1 MGKSDYIYIV
11 KDVSTSLDM
20 TGWKLD
26 MTGWKL
32 DMTKTIQLTIFM
44 KQIRISAIL
53 ACIAGMIAFAG
64 CKSMSPQDRL
74 TVNDRKINKII
85 AQMTLEEKVEM
96 LHSKTNMSSEG
107 VPRLG
112 IQDIKYTDGPFGIR
126 EENGDGFRSLGWTLD
141 SATYFP
147 TGSALAA
154 TWSKEMAYKNGWAMG
169 KEGRL
174 RGKDII
180 LGPAINIQRL
190 PVGGRTY
197 EYLSEDPVLAARL
210 SVEYTLG
217 SQDAG
222 TAVCLKHYALN
233 NQETNRGSVNV
244 IADERTMREIY
255 LKPFEA
261 AVKEGG
267 AMCIMPAYNKVNGY
281 YCSENAHLNNE
292 ILRDEWGFKGMT
304 VSDWGG
310 THSTMGAALGGLCVQ
325 MTGDNYF
332 GQALIDS
339 VRNGALDEAV
349 VDAKV
354 REILRLRFAIEPVP
368 EDVANTVMTSQ
379 PETQKIAYEI
389 AQKSIVL
396 LKNEAGN
403 LPVAKDVKKIAVI
416 GQNAVLTTAAGGIGA
431 GVKTLYEISPLEGI
445 SKRAAEAGIEVTYA
459 PGYKN
464 YQMRMA
470 WGRPGAGGPVDPLIA
485 NSPDEPADPALLAEA
500 VALAKDAD
508 MVIFFGGTNKS
519 IETEGSD
526 RKNID
531 LPCGQNDVIKALYEA
546 NPNVATVLISGG
558 PTDLRALEPY
568 SPAIVQGWWNG
579 LEGGTALAEVLFG
592 DIAPSGKLPFTFPL
606 KLEDSPAYAMGN
618 FPGNNT
624 GEDLFTL
631 MYRLDATGYTREQIM
646 EYIANLPEPVSEY
659 TEGIFVGYRWFET
672 KEVPVMYAFGHGL
685 SYVDFEY
692 GPLTCRQKK
701 DKFVVTFDV
710 KNLGTMEADE
720 VTQLYVKRLDSKV
733 ERPLKE
739 LEAFDRVTLK
749 GGETK
754 KVTLEFPI
762 SELAHWDNG
771 TNGWVLEPGKLEILV
786 GSASDDIRQSITTE
800 I

>member
-1 MGKSDYIYIV
+1 
-11 KDVSTSLDM
+11 
-20 TGWKLD
+20 
-26 MTGWKL
+26 
-32 DMTKTIQLTIFM
+32 M
-44 KQIRISAIL
+44 KKYLYSAALLIL
-53 ACIAGMIAFAG
+53 AAG
-64 CKSMSPQDRL
+64 CASLSPQDRL
-74 TVNDRKINKII
+74 TVNDKKINKII

-126 EENGDGFRSLGWTLD
+126 EENSDGFRSLGWTLD

-197 EYLSEDPVLAARL
+197 EYLSEDPVLSARL
-210 SVEYTLG
+210 SVEYTKG

-233 NQETNRGSVNV
+233 NQETDRGSVDV

-261 AVKEGG
+261 AIKEGG
-267 AMCIMPAYNKVNGY
+267 AMCVMPAYNKVNGF

-368 EDVANTVMTSQ
+368 EDVANTIMTSQ

-403 LPVAKDVKKIAVI
+403 LPIAKDVKKIAVI

-445 SKRAAEAGIEVTYA
+445 QARAEKAGVEVVYA

-464 YQMRMA
+464 YQMRMG
-470 WGRPGAGGPVDPLIA
+470 WGRPSAGPVNPLVA
-485 NSPDEPADPALLAEA
+485 NSIDEPADPALLAEA

-531 LPCGQNDVIKALYEA
+531 LPCGQNEVIKALYEA

-558 PTDLRALEPY
+558 PTDLRYLEPY

-606 KLEDSPAYAMGN
+606 KLEDSPAYATGS
-618 FPGNNT
+618 FPGEGS

-631 MYRLDATGYTREQIM
+631 MYRLDATGYTREQIR
-646 EYIANLPEPVSEY
+646 EYIASLPDPVSEY
-659 TEGIFVGYRWFET
+659 REGILVGYRWYDT
-672 KEVPVMYAFGHGL
+672 KDVPVMYAFGHGL
-685 SYVDFEY
+685 SYVEFEY
-692 GPLTCRQKK
+692 GALTCKQKK
-701 DKFVVTFDV
+701 DKIQVSFDL
-710 KNLGTMEADE
+710 KNLGDMEADE
-720 VTQLYVKRLDSKV
+720 VPQLYVKRLDSKV
-733 ERPLKE
+733 ERAEKE
-739 LEAFDRVTLK
+739 LEAFERVALK
-749 GGETK
+749 AGETK
-754 KVTLEFPI
+754 NVTLEFPV
-762 SELAHWDNG
+762 SELAHWDNE
-771 TNGWVLEPGKLEILV
+771 TNGWVLEPGKIEILV
-786 GSASDDIRQSITTE
+786 GSASNDIRQSIQTE

>member
-1 MGKSDYIYIV
+1 MKKYLY
-11 KDVSTSLDM
+11 STAL
-20 TGWKLD
+20 L
-26 MTGWKL
+26 
-32 DMTKTIQLTIFM
+32 
-44 KQIRISAIL
+44 IL
-53 ACIAGMIAFAG
+53 AAG
-64 CKSMSPQDRL
+64 CASLSPQDRL
-74 TVNDRKINKII
+74 TVNDKKINKII

-197 EYLSEDPVLAARL
+197 EYLSEDPVLSARL
-210 SVEYTLG
+210 SVEYTKG

-233 NQETNRGSVNV
+233 NQETDRGSVDV

-261 AVKEGG
+261 AIKEGG
-267 AMCIMPAYNKVNGY
+267 AMCVMPAYNKVNGF

-354 REILRLRFAIEPVP
+354 REILRLRFAIDPVP
-368 EDVANTVMTSQ
+368 EDVANTIMTSQ

-403 LPVAKDVKKIAVI
+403 LPIAKDVKKIAVI

-431 GVKTLYEISPLEGI
+431 GVKTLYEITPLEGI
-445 SKRAAEAGIEVTYA
+445 QARAEKAGVEVVYA

-464 YQMRMA
+464 YQMRMG
-470 WGRPGAGGPVDPLIA
+470 WGRPSAGPVNPLVA
-485 NSPDEPADPALLAEA
+485 NSIDEPADPALLAEA

-531 LPCGQNDVIKALYEA
+531 LPCGQNEVIKALYEA

-558 PTDLRALEPY
+558 PTDLRYLEPY

-606 KLEDSPAYAMGN
+606 KLEDSPAYATGS
-618 FPGNNT
+618 FPGEGS

-631 MYRLDATGYTREQIM
+631 MYRLDATGYTREQIQ
-646 EYIANLPEPVSEY
+646 EYIASLPDPVSEY
-659 TEGIFVGYRWFET
+659 REGILVGYRWYDT
-672 KEVPVMYAFGHGL
+672 KDVPVMYAFGHGL

-692 GPLTCRQKK
+692 GTLTCKQKK
-701 DKFVVTFDV
+701 DKIQVSFDL
-710 KNLGTMEADE
+710 KNLGDMEADE
-720 VTQLYVKRLDSKV
+720 VAQLYVKRLDSKV
-733 ERPLKE
+733 ERAEKE
-739 LEAFDRVTLK
+739 LEAFERVALK
-749 GGETK
+749 AGETK
-754 KVTLEFPI
+754 NVTLEFPV
-762 SELAHWDNG
+762 SELAHWDNE
-771 TNGWVLEPGKLEILV
+771 TNGWVLEPGKIEILV
-786 GSASDDIRQSITTE
+786 GSASNDIRQSIQTE

>member
-1 MGKSDYIYIV
+1 MKH
-11 KDVSTSLDM
+11 ST
-20 TGWKLD
+20 T
-26 MTGWKL
+26 
-32 DMTKTIQLTIFM
+32 LTIL
-44 KQIRISAIL
+44 SAIATL
-53 ACIAGMIAFAG
+53 LIAAG
-64 CKSMSPQDRL
+64 CNCGMTPQDKL
-74 TVNDRKINKII
+74 TVNDKKINKII

-126 EENGDGFRSLGWTLD
+126 EENGDGFRPLGWTLD

-154 TWSKEMAYKNGWAMG
+154 TWSREMAYKNGWAMG

-210 SVEYTLG
+210 SVEYTKG

-233 NQETNRGSVNV
+233 NQETNRGSVDV

-261 AVKEGG
+261 AVKEAG

-368 EDVANTVMTSQ
+368 EDVANTIMTSQ

-396 LKNEAGN
+396 LKNETGN
-403 LPVAKDVKKIAVI
+403 LPIAKDVKKIAVI

-445 SKRAAEAGIEVTYA
+445 QARAAEAGVEVVYA

-464 YQMRMA
+464 YQMRM
-470 WGRPGAGGPVDPLIA
+470 WGRGPAVANPLVA
-485 NSPDEPADPALLAEA
+485 NSTDEPADPALLAEA
-500 VALAKDAD
+500 VALAKEAD

-531 LPCGQNDVIKALYEA
+531 LPNGQNEVIKALYEA

-558 PTDLRALEPY
+558 PTDLRFLEPY

-592 DIAPSGKLPFTFPL
+592 DIAPSGKLPFTFPN
-606 KLEDSPAYAMGN
+606 KLEDSPAYALGV
-618 FPGNNT
+618 FPGKSV

-631 MYRLDATGYTREQIM
+631 RYRLDATGYTPEQIR
-646 EYIANLPEPVSEY
+646 EYIANLPKPVSEY
-659 TEGIFVGYRWFET
+659 KEGIFVGYRWFET

-692 GPLTCRQKK
+692 GALKCKK
-701 DKFVVTFDV
+701 SKKNIKVSFTV
-710 KNLGTMEADE
+710 KNLGDMEADE
-720 VTQLYVKRLDSKV
+720 VTQLYVKRIGSAV

-754 KVTLEFPI
+754 EVTLEFPI
-762 SELAHWDNG
+762 SELAHWDNE
-771 TNGWVLEPGKLEILV
+771 TNEWVLEHGKIEILV
-786 GSASDDIRQSITTE
+786 GSSSDDIRQSIATE

>member
-1 MGKSDYIYIV
+1 
-11 KDVSTSLDM
+11 
-20 TGWKLD
+20 
-26 MTGWKL
+26 
-32 DMTKTIQLTIFM
+32 M
-44 KQIRISAIL
+44 KKYLYSAALLIL
-53 ACIAGMIAFAG
+53 AAG
-64 CKSMSPQDRL
+64 CASLSPQDRL
-74 TVNDRKINKII
+74 TVNDKKINKII

-197 EYLSEDPVLAARL
+197 EYLSEDPVLSARL
-210 SVEYTLG
+210 SVEYTKG

-233 NQETNRGSVNV
+233 NQETDRGSVNV

-261 AVKEGG
+261 AIKEGG
-267 AMCIMPAYNKVNGY
+267 AMCVMPAYNKVNGF

-368 EDVANTVMTSQ
+368 EDVANTIMTSQ

-403 LPVAKDVKKIAVI
+403 LPIAKDVKKIAVI

-431 GVKTLYEISPLEGI
+431 GVKTLYEITPLEGI
-445 SKRAAEAGIEVTYA
+445 QARAEKAGVEVVYA

-464 YQMRMA
+464 YQMRMG
-470 WGRPGAGGPVDPLIA
+470 WGRPSAGPVNPLVA
-485 NSPDEPADPALLAEA
+485 NSIDEPADPALLAEA

-531 LPCGQNDVIKALYEA
+531 LPCGQNEVIKALYEA

-558 PTDLRALEPY
+558 PTDLRYLEPY

-606 KLEDSPAYAMGN
+606 KLEDSPAYATGS
-618 FPGNNT
+618 FPGEGS

-631 MYRLDATGYTREQIM
+631 MYRLDATGYTREQIQ
-646 EYIANLPEPVSEY
+646 EYIASLPDPVSEY
-659 TEGIFVGYRWFET
+659 REGILVGYRWYDT
-672 KEVPVMYAFGHGL
+672 KDVPVMYAFGHGL

-692 GPLTCRQKK
+692 GPLTCKQKK
-701 DKFVVTFDV
+701 DKIQVSFDL
-710 KNLGTMEADE
+710 KNLGDMEADE
-720 VTQLYVKRLDSKV
+720 VAQLYVKRLDSKV
-733 ERPLKE
+733 ERAEKE
-739 LEAFDRVTLK
+739 LEAFERVALK
-749 GGETK
+749 AGETK
-754 KVTLEFPI
+754 NVTLEFPL
-762 SELAHWDNG
+762 SELAHWDNE
-771 TNGWVLEPGKLEILV
+771 TNGWVLEPGKIEILV
-786 GSASDDIRQSITTE
+786 GSASNDIRQSIQTE

>member
-1 MGKSDYIYIV
+1 MKHSA
-11 KDVSTSLDM
+11 TS
-20 TGWKLD
+20 
-26 MTGWKL
+26 
-32 DMTKTIQLTIFM
+32 I
-44 KQIRISAIL
+44 IL
-53 ACIAGMIAFAG
+53 AAIMAAAIAAG
-64 CKSMSPQDRL
+64 CSSGMSLQDRL

-126 EENGDGFRSLGWTLD
+126 EENGDGFRPLGWKLD

-197 EYLSEDPVLAARL
+197 EYLSEDPVLSARL
-210 SVEYTLG
+210 SVEYTKG

-233 NQETNRGSVNV
+233 NQETDRGSVDV

-261 AVKEGG
+261 AIKEGG
-267 AMCIMPAYNKVNGY
+267 AMCVMPAYNKVNGY
-281 YCSENAHLNNE
+281 YCSENAHLNND
-292 ILRDEWGFKGMT
+292 ILRGEWGFKGMT

-368 EDVANTVMTSQ
+368 EDVANTIMTSQ

-403 LPVAKDVKKIAVI
+403 LPIAKDVKKIAVI

-445 SKRAAEAGIEVTYA
+445 QARAEKAGVEVVYA

-464 YQMRMA
+464 YQMRMG
-470 WGRPGAGGPVDPLIA
+470 WGRPAAGPVNPLVA
-485 NSPDEPADPALLAEA
+485 NSIDEPADPALLAEA

-531 LPCGQNDVIKALYEA
+531 LPCGQNEVIKALYEA

-558 PTDLRALEPY
+558 PTDIRYLAPY

-606 KLEDSPAYAMGN
+606 KLEDSPAYATGS
-618 FPGNNT
+618 FPGEGS

-631 MYRLDATGYTREQIM
+631 MYRLDATGYTREQIQ
-646 EYIANLPEPVSEY
+646 EYIASLPDPVSEY
-659 TEGIFVGYRWFET
+659 REGILVGYRWFDT

-692 GPLTCRQKK
+692 GPLSCRQKK
-701 DKFVVTFDV
+701 DRIQVSFDL
-710 KNLGTMEADE
+710 KNLGAMEADE
-720 VTQLYVKRLDSKV
+720 VAQLYVRRIGSKV
-733 ERPLKE
+733 ERPFKE
-739 LEAFDRVTLK
+739 LEAFDRITLK
-749 GGETK
+749 AGETK
-754 KVTLEFPI
+754 KVTLEFPV
-762 SELAHWDNG
+762 SELAHWDME
-771 TNGWVLEPGKLEILV
+771 TNGWVLEPGKIEILV
-786 GSASDDIRQSITTE
+786 GSASDDIRQKLETE

>member
-1 MGKSDYIYIV
+1 
-11 KDVSTSLDM
+11 
-20 TGWKLD
+20 
-26 MTGWKL
+26 
-32 DMTKTIQLTIFM
+32 M
-44 KQIRISAIL
+44 KKVLQFAAVAFI
-53 ACIAGMIAFAG
+53 IAGCG
-64 CKSMSPQDRL
+64 CGMSPQDRL
-74 TVNDRKINKII
+74 TVNDKKINEII

-154 TWSKEMAYKNGWAMG
+154 TWSKEMARKNGWAMG

-197 EYLSEDPVLAARL
+197 EYLSEDPILAARL
-210 SVEYTLG
+210 SVEYTIG
-217 SQDAG
+217 SQEAG

-233 NQETNRGSVNV
+233 NQETDRGSVNV

-261 AVKEGG
+261 AIKEGG
-267 AMCIMPAYNKVNGY
+267 AMCVMPAYNKVNGY

-292 ILRDEWGFKGMT
+292 ILRGEWGFKGMT

-339 VRNGALDEAV
+339 VRNGALPESV
-349 VDAKV
+349 VDDKV

-368 EDVANTVMTSQ
+368 EDVANTIMTSQ
-379 PETQKIAYEI
+379 PETQQVAYEI

-396 LKNEAGN
+396 LKNEGN
-403 LPVAKDVKKIAVI
+403 LPISKEVKKIAVI

-445 SKRAAEAGIEVTYA
+445 QKRAAEAGVEVVYA

-464 YQMRMA
+464 YKMRMG
-470 WGRPGAGGPVDPLIA
+470 WGRAPQGPADPLTA
-485 NSPDEPADPALLAEA
+485 NSPAEPADPALLADA

-531 LPCGQNDVIKALYEA
+531 LPCGQNEVIKALYEA

-558 PTDLRALEPY
+558 PTDLRFLEPY

-592 DIAPSGKLPFTFPL
+592 DIAPSGKLPFTFPK
-606 KLEDSPAYAMGN
+606 KLEDSPAFALGN
-618 FPGNNT
+618 FGKNAS
-624 GEDLFTL
+624 EDLFTL
-631 MYRLDATGYTREQIM
+631 MYRLDATGYTREQIQ
-646 EYIANLPEPVSEY
+646 EYIANLPAPESHY

-672 KEVPVMYAFGHGL
+672 KNVPVMYAFGHGL

-692 GPLTCRQKK
+692 GPLACRQKK
-701 DKFVVTFDV
+701 DKFMVTFNL
-710 KNLGTMEADE
+710 KNAGDMEADE
-720 VTQLYVKRLDSKV
+720 VVQLYVKRKDSKV

-739 LEAFDRVTLK
+739 LEAFDRIALK
-749 GGETK
+749 AGETK
-754 KVTLEFPI
+754 KVTLEFPA
-762 SELAHWDNG
+762 SELAHWDTD
-771 TNGWVLEPGKLEILV
+771 TNDWVLEPGKIEILV
-786 GSASDDIRQSITTE
+786 GSASDDIRQTIETE
-800 I
+800 IRL

>member
-1 MGKSDYIYIV
+1 MKKV
-11 KDVSTSLDM
+11 F
-20 TGWKLD
+20 
-26 MTGWKL
+26 
-32 DMTKTIQLTIFM
+32 QL
-44 KQIRISAIL
+44 AAL
-53 ACIAGMIAFAG
+53 ALVVAG
-64 CKSMSPQDRL
+64 CGCGMSPQDRL
-74 TVNDRKINKII
+74 TVNDKKINEII

-126 EENGDGFRSLGWTLD
+126 EENGDGFRPLGWTLD

-154 TWSKEMAYKNGWAMG
+154 TWSKEMARKNGWAMG

-210 SVEYTLG
+210 SVEYTIG
-217 SQDAG
+217 SQEAG

-233 NQETNRGSVNV
+233 NQETDRGSVNV

-261 AVKEGG
+261 AIKEGG
-267 AMCIMPAYNKVNGY
+267 AMCVMPAYNKVNGY

-292 ILRDEWGFKGMT
+292 ILRGEWGFKGMT

-339 VRNGALDEAV
+339 VRNGALPESV
-349 VDAKV
+349 VDDKV

-368 EDVANTVMTSQ
+368 EDVANTIMTSQ
-379 PETQKIAYEI
+379 PETQQVAYEI

-396 LKNEAGN
+396 LKNEGN
-403 LPVAKDVKKIAVI
+403 LPISKEVKKIAVI
-416 GQNAVLTTAAGGIGA
+416 GQNAVLTTAAGGRGA

-445 SKRAAEAGIEVTYA
+445 QKRAAEAGVEVAYA

-464 YQMRMA
+464 YKMRMG
-470 WGRPGAGGPVDPLIA
+470 WGRPVAGPVDPLTA
-485 NSPDEPADPALLAEA
+485 NSTDEPADPTLLAEA

-531 LPCGQNDVIKALYEA
+531 LPCGQNEVIKALYEA

-558 PTDLRALEPY
+558 PTDLRFLEPY

-606 KLEDSPAYAMGN
+606 KLEDSPAYATGS
-618 FPGNNT
+618 FPGNRS

-631 MYRLDATGYTREQIM
+631 MYRLDATGYTREQIQ
-646 EYIANLPEPVSEY
+646 EYIANLPDPVSEY
-659 TEGIFVGYRWFET
+659 KEGILVGYRWFET

-692 GPLTCRQKK
+692 GALSCRQKK
-701 DKFVVTFDV
+701 DKISVSFDL
-710 KNLGTMEADE
+710 KNLGEMEADE
-720 VTQLYVKRLDSKV
+720 VAQLYVRRIDSKV

-739 LEAFDRVTLK
+739 LEAFDRITLK
-749 GGETK
+749 AGETK
-754 KVTLEFPI
+754 TVTLEFPV
-762 SELAHWDNG
+762 SELAHWDTE
-771 TNGWVLEPGKLEILV
+771 TNGWVLEPGRIEILV
-786 GSASDDIRQSITTE
+786 GSASDDIRQTIQTE

>member
-1 MGKSDYIYIV
+1 
-11 KDVSTSLDM
+11 
-20 TGWKLD
+20 
-26 MTGWKL
+26 
-32 DMTKTIQLTIFM
+32 M
-44 KQIRISAIL
+44 KQYLYSAALLFL
-53 ACIAGMIAFAG
+53 AAG
-64 CKSMSPQDRL
+64 CASLSPQDRL
-74 TVNDRKINKII
+74 TVNDKKINKII

-197 EYLSEDPVLAARL
+197 EYLSEDPVLSARL
-210 SVEYTLG
+210 SVEYTKG

-233 NQETNRGSVNV
+233 NQETDRGSVDV

-267 AMCIMPAYNKVNGY
+267 AMCVMPAYNKVNGV

-354 REILRLRFAIEPVP
+354 REILRLRFAIDPVP
-368 EDVANTVMTSQ
+368 EDVANTIMTSQ

-403 LPVAKDVKKIAVI
+403 LPIAKDVKKIAVI

-431 GVKTLYEISPLEGI
+431 GVKTLYEISPLKGI
-445 SKRAAEAGIEVTYA
+445 QARAEKAGVEVVYA

-464 YQMRMA
+464 YQMRMG
-470 WGRPGAGGPVDPLIA
+470 WGRPSAGPVNPLVA
-485 NSPDEPADPALLAEA
+485 NSIDEPADPALLAEA

-531 LPCGQNDVIKALYEA
+531 LPCGQNEVIKALYEA

-558 PTDLRALEPY
+558 PTDLRYLEPY

-606 KLEDSPAYAMGN
+606 KLEDSPAYATGS
-618 FPGNNT
+618 FPGEGS

-631 MYRLDATGYTREQIM
+631 MYRLDATGYTREQIR
-646 EYIANLPEPVSEY
+646 EYIASLPDPVSEY
-659 TEGIFVGYRWFET
+659 REGILVGYRWYDT
-672 KEVPVMYAFGHGL
+672 KNVPVMYAFGHGL
-685 SYVDFEY
+685 SYVEFEY
-692 GPLTCRQKK
+692 GALTCKQKK
-701 DKFVVTFDV
+701 DKIQVSFDL
-710 KNLGTMEADE
+710 KNLGDMEADE
-720 VTQLYVKRLDSKV
+720 VAQLYVKRLDSKV
-733 ERPLKE
+733 ERAEKE
-739 LEAFDRVTLK
+739 LEAFERVALK
-749 GGETK
+749 AGETK
-754 KVTLEFPI
+754 NVTLEFPL
-762 SELAHWDNG
+762 SELAHWDNE
-771 TNGWVLEPGKLEILV
+771 TNGWVLEPGKIEILV
-786 GSASDDIRQSITTE
+786 GSASNDIRQSIQTE

>member
-1 MGKSDYIYIV
+1 
-11 KDVSTSLDM
+11 
-20 TGWKLD
+20 
-26 MTGWKL
+26 
-32 DMTKTIQLTIFM
+32 M
-44 KQIRISAIL
+44 KKYLYSAALLIL
-53 ACIAGMIAFAG
+53 AAG
-64 CKSMSPQDRL
+64 CASLSPQDRL
-74 TVNDRKINKII
+74 TVNDKKINKII

-197 EYLSEDPVLAARL
+197 EYLSEDPVLSARL
-210 SVEYTLG
+210 SVEYTKG

-233 NQETNRGSVNV
+233 NQETDRGSVDV

-261 AVKEGG
+261 AIKEGG
-267 AMCIMPAYNKVNGY
+267 AMCVMPAYNKVNGF

-349 VDAKV
+349 VDEKV
-354 REILRLRFAIEPVP
+354 REILRLRFAIDPVP
-368 EDVANTVMTSQ
+368 EDVANTIMTSQ

-403 LPVAKDVKKIAVI
+403 LPIAKDVKKIAVI

-445 SKRAAEAGIEVTYA
+445 QARAEKAGVEVVYA

-464 YQMRMA
+464 YQMRMG
-470 WGRPGAGGPVDPLIA
+470 WGRPSAGPVNPLVA
-485 NSPDEPADPALLAEA
+485 NSIDEPADPALLADA

-531 LPCGQNDVIKALYEA
+531 LPCGQNEVIKALYEA

-558 PTDLRALEPY
+558 PTDLRYLEPY

-606 KLEDSPAYAMGN
+606 KLEDSPAYATGS
-618 FPGNNT
+618 FPGEGS

-631 MYRLDATGYTREQIM
+631 MYRLDATGYTREQIQ
-646 EYIANLPEPVSEY
+646 EYIASLPDPVSEY
-659 TEGIFVGYRWFET
+659 REGILVGYRWYDT
-672 KEVPVMYAFGHGL
+672 KDVPVMYAFGHGL
-685 SYVDFEY
+685 SYVEFEY
-692 GPLTCRQKK
+692 GTLTCKQKK
-701 DKFVVTFDV
+701 GKIQVSFDL
-710 KNLGTMEADE
+710 KNLGDMEADE
-720 VTQLYVKRLDSKV
+720 VAQLYVKRLDSKV
-733 ERPLKE
+733 ERAEKE
-739 LEAFDRVTLK
+739 LEAFERVALK
-749 GGETK
+749 AGETK
-754 KVTLEFPI
+754 NVTLEFPL
-762 SELAHWDNG
+762 SELAHWDNE
-771 TNGWVLEPGKLEILV
+771 TNGWVLEPGKIEILV
-786 GSASDDIRQSITTE
+786 GSASNDIRQSIHTE

>member
-1 MGKSDYIYIV
+1 MKH
-11 KDVSTSLDM
+11 SL
-20 TGWKLD
+20 
-26 MTGWKL
+26 
-32 DMTKTIQLTIFM
+32 
-44 KQIRISAIL
+44 IRITLSAIIM
-53 ACIAGMIAFAG
+53 AIIAVG
-64 CKSMSPQDRL
+64 CNNAMSLQDRL
-74 TVNDRKINKII
+74 TVNDDKINEII
-85 AQMTLEEKVEM
+85 SQMTLEEKVEM

-126 EENGDGFRSLGWTLD
+126 EENGDGFRPLGWKLD

-154 TWSKEMAYKNGWAMG
+154 TWSTELARKNGWAMG

-217 SQDAG
+217 SQEAG

-267 AMCIMPAYNKVNGY
+267 AMCVMPAYNKVNGY
-281 YCSENAHLNNE
+281 YCSENAHLNND
-292 ILRDEWGFKGMT
+292 ILRGEWGFKGMT

-339 VRNGALDEAV
+339 VRNGALPESI
-349 VDAKV
+349 VDDKV

-379 PETQKIAYEI
+379 PETQRIAYEI

-396 LKNEAGN
+396 LKNETGI
-403 LPVAKDVKKIAVI
+403 LPIAKDVRKIAVI
-416 GQNAVLTTAAGGIGA
+416 GQNAVLSTAAGGIGA

-445 SKRAAEAGIEVTYA
+445 SKRAAEAGMEVTYA
-459 PGYKN
+459 PGYRSYK
-464 YQMRMA
+464 MR
-470 WGRPGAGGPVDPLIA
+470 WGAQGPLGPLEA
-485 NSPDEPADPALLAEA
+485 ASPADPADPQLLAEA

-531 LPCGQNDVIKALYEA
+531 LPHGQNEIVKALHEV
-546 NPNVATVLISGG
+546 NPNIVTVIISGG
-558 PTDLRALEPY
+558 PTDLRAFDPY

-579 LEGGTALAEVLFG
+579 MEGGTALAEVLFG

-606 KLEDSPAYAMGN
+606 KLEDSPAYATGS
-618 FPGNNT
+618 FPGNRA

-631 MYRLDATGYTREQIM
+631 RYRLDATGYTREQIE
-646 EYIANLPEPVSEY
+646 EYIANLPDPVSEY
-659 TEGIFVGYRWFET
+659 KEGILVGYRWYDT
-672 KEVPVMYAFGHGL
+672 KDVPVMYAFGHGL

-692 GPLTCRQKK
+692 GPLACRQKK
-701 DKFVVTFDV
+701 GKFHVSFEL
-710 KNLGTMEADE
+710 KNTGDMEADE
-720 VTQLYVKRLDSKV
+720 VVQLYVRRIDSKV
-733 ERPLKE
+733 ERPFKE
-739 LEAFDRVTLK
+739 LEAFDRITLK
-749 GGETK
+749 AGETK
-754 KVTLEFPI
+754 KVTLEFTA
-762 SELAHWDNG
+762 SELAHWDTDTDN
-771 TNGWVLEPGKLEILV
+771 WVLEPGKIEIMV
-786 GSASDDIRQSITTE
+786 GSASDDIRQTIETE
-800 I
+800 IRL

>member
-1 MGKSDYIYIV
+1 MKKLLFSVLVVI
-11 KDVSTSLDM
+11 M
-20 TGWKLD
+20 T
-26 MTGWKL
+26 
-32 DMTKTIQLTIFM
+32 
-44 KQIRISAIL
+44 IS
-53 ACIAGMIAFAG
+53 CI
-64 CKSMSPQDRL
+64 KSPQDRL

-126 EENGDGFRSLGWTLD
+126 EENGDGFRPLGWTLD

-154 TWSKEMAYKNGWAMG
+154 TWSKELARKNGWAMG

-197 EYLSEDPVLAARL
+197 EYLSEDPVLSARL

-217 SQDAG
+217 SQEAG
-222 TAVCLKHYALN
+222 TAVCLKHFALN
-233 NQETNRGSVNV
+233 NQETERGSVNV

-281 YCSENAHLNNE
+281 YCSENAHLLNE
-292 ILRDEWGFKGMT
+292 ILREEWGFKGMT

-339 VRNGALDEAV
+339 VRNGALDESV
-349 VDAKV
+349 VDSKV
-354 REILRLRFAIEPVP
+354 REILRLRHAIEPVP
-368 EDVANTVMTSQ
+368 EDVANTIMTSQ
-379 PETQKIAYEI
+379 PETQRIAYEI

-396 LKNEAGN
+396 LKNEGG
-403 LPVAKDVKKIAVI
+403 LPISNDVRKIAVI
-416 GQNAVLTTAAGGIGA
+416 GQNAVLSTAAGGIGA

-445 SKRAAEAGIEVTYA
+445 QKRAGDDIEVVYA

-464 YQMRMA
+464 YIM
-470 WGRPGAGGPVDPLIA
+470 GRGNTPTNPLETRNTA
-485 NSPDEPADPALLAEA
+485 EAADPALLAEA
-500 VALAKDAD
+500 VELAKDAD
-508 MVIFFGGTNKS
+508 LVIFFGGTNKS

-526 RKNID
+526 RKDID
-531 LPCGQNDVIKALYEA
+531 LPCGQNEIVKALYEA
-546 NPNVATVLISGG
+546 NQNLVTVLISGG
-558 PTDLRALEPY
+558 PCDLRILEQY
-568 SPAIVQGWWNG
+568 SPTIVQGWWNG
-579 LEGGTALAEVLFG
+579 MEGGTALAEVLFG

-618 FPGNNT
+618 FPGENS

-646 EYIANLPEPVSEY
+646 EYIANLPDPESRY
-659 TEGIFVGYRWFET
+659 TEGIFVGYRWFDT
-672 KEVPVMYAFGHGL
+672 KNVPVMYAFGHGL

-692 GPLTCRQKK
+692 GELTCRKKK
-701 DKFVVTFDV
+701 DRVLISFNLR
-710 KNLGTMEADE
+710 NLGDMEADE
-720 VTQLYVKRLDSKV
+720 VAQLYVKRLDSKV
-733 ERPLKE
+733 ERPEKE

-749 GGETK
+749 AGETK

-762 SELAHWDNG
+762 SELAHWDMES
-771 TNGWVLEPGKLEILV
+771 NGWVIEPGKIEILV
-786 GSASDDIRQSITTE
+786 GSASDDIRQTIQTT

>member
-1 MGKSDYIYIV
+1 
-11 KDVSTSLDM
+11 
-20 TGWKLD
+20 
-26 MTGWKL
+26 
-32 DMTKTIQLTIFM
+32 M
-44 KQIRISAIL
+44 KKYLYSAALLIL
-53 ACIAGMIAFAG
+53 AAG
-64 CKSMSPQDRL
+64 CASLSPQDRL
-74 TVNDRKINKII
+74 TVNDKKINKII

-197 EYLSEDPVLAARL
+197 EYLSEDPVLSARL
-210 SVEYTLG
+210 SVEYTKG

-233 NQETNRGSVNV
+233 NQETDRGSVDV

-261 AVKEGG
+261 AIKEGG
-267 AMCIMPAYNKVNGY
+267 AMCVMPAYNKVNGF

-349 VDAKV
+349 VDEKV
-354 REILRLRFAIEPVP
+354 REILRLRFAIDPVP
-368 EDVANTVMTSQ
+368 EDVANTIMTSQ

-403 LPVAKDVKKIAVI
+403 LPISKDVKKIAVI
-416 GQNAVLTTAAGGIGA
+416 GQNAVLSTAAGGIGA
-431 GVKTLYEISPLEGI
+431 GVKTLYEITPLEGI
-445 SKRAAEAGIEVTYA
+445 QARAEKAGVEVVYA

-464 YQMRMA
+464 YQMRMG
-470 WGRPGAGGPVDPLIA
+470 WGRPSAGPVNPLVA
-485 NSPDEPADPALLAEA
+485 NSIDEPADPALLADA

-531 LPCGQNDVIKALYEA
+531 LPCGQNEVIKALYEA

-558 PTDLRALEPY
+558 PTDLRYLEPY

-606 KLEDSPAYAMGN
+606 KLEDSPAYATGS
-618 FPGNNT
+618 FPGEGS

-631 MYRLDATGYTREQIM
+631 MYRLDATGYTREQIQ
-646 EYIANLPEPVSEY
+646 EYIANLPAPESHY

-692 GPLTCRQKK
+692 GPLTCKHKK
-701 DKFVVTFDV
+701 DKFYVTFEL
-710 KNLGTMEADE
+710 KNLGDMEADE
-720 VTQLYVKRLDSKV
+720 VAQLYVKRIDSAV

-739 LEAFDRVTLK
+739 LEAFDRITLK

-754 KVTLEFPI
+754 KVTLEFPV
-762 SELAHWDNG
+762 SELAHWDNE
-771 TNGWVLEPGKLEILV
+771 TNEWVLEHGKLEILV
-786 GSASDDIRQSITTE
+786 GSASNDIRQTIATE

>member
-1 MGKSDYIYIV
+1 
-11 KDVSTSLDM
+11 
-20 TGWKLD
+20 
-26 MTGWKL
+26 
-32 DMTKTIQLTIFM
+32 
-44 KQIRISAIL
+44 
-53 ACIAGMIAFAG
+53 
-64 CKSMSPQDRL
+64 
-74 TVNDRKINKII
+74 
-85 AQMTLEEKVEM
+85 
-96 LHSKTNMSSEG
+96 
-107 VPRLG
+107 
-112 IQDIKYTDGPFGIR
+112 
-126 EENGDGFRSLGWTLD
+126 
-141 SATYFP
+141 
-147 TGSALAA
+147 
-154 TWSKEMAYKNGWAMG
+154 MG

-210 SVEYTLG
+210 SVEYTIG
-217 SQDAG
+217 SQEAG

-233 NQETNRGSVNV
+233 NQETDRGSVNV

-261 AVKEGG
+261 AIKEGG
-267 AMCIMPAYNKVNGY
+267 AMCVMPAYNKVNGY

-292 ILRDEWGFKGMT
+292 ILRGEWGFKGMT

-339 VRNGALDEAV
+339 VRNGALPESI
-349 VDAKV
+349 VDDKV

-368 EDVANTVMTSQ
+368 EDVANTIMTSQ
-379 PETQKIAYEI
+379 PETQQVAYEI

-396 LKNEAGN
+396 LKNEGN
-403 LPVAKDVKKIAVI
+403 LPISKEVKKIAVI

-445 SKRAAEAGIEVTYA
+445 QKRAAEAGVEVAYA

-464 YQMRMA
+464 YKMRMG
-470 WGRPGAGGPVDPLIA
+470 WGRPVAGPVDPLTA
-485 NSPDEPADPALLAEA
+485 NSTDEPADPTLLAEA

-531 LPCGQNDVIKALYEA
+531 LPCGQNEVIKALYEA

-558 PTDLRALEPY
+558 PTDLRFLEPY

-592 DIAPSGKLPFTFPL
+592 DIAPSGKLPFTFPK
-606 KLEDSPAYAMGN
+606 KLEDSPAYALGN
-618 FPGNNT
+618 FGQNAS
-624 GEDLFTL
+624 EDLFTL
-631 MYRLDATGYTREQIM
+631 MYRLDATGYTREQIQ
-646 EYIANLPEPVSEY
+646 EYIANLPDPVSEY
-659 TEGIFVGYRWFET
+659 KEGILVGYRWYDT
-672 KEVPVMYAFGHGL
+672 KDVPVMYAFGHGL

-692 GPLTCRQKK
+692 GPLACRQKK
-701 DKFVVTFDV
+701 DKFMVTFNL
-710 KNLGTMEADE
+710 KNAGDMEADE
-720 VTQLYVKRLDSKV
+720 VVQLYVRRKDSKI

-739 LEAFDRVTLK
+739 LEAFDRIALK
-749 GGETK
+749 AGETK
-754 KVTLEFPI
+754 KVTLEFPA
-762 SELAHWDNG
+762 SELAHWDTD
-771 TNGWVLEPGKLEILV
+771 TNDWVLEPGKIEILV
-786 GSASDDIRQSITTE
+786 GSASDDIRQTIETE
-800 I
+800 IRL

>member
-1 MGKSDYIYIV
+1 
-11 KDVSTSLDM
+11 
-20 TGWKLD
+20 
-26 MTGWKL
+26 
-32 DMTKTIQLTIFM
+32 M
-44 KQIRISAIL
+44 KKYLYSAALLIL
-53 ACIAGMIAFAG
+53 AAG
-64 CKSMSPQDRL
+64 CASLSPQDRL
-74 TVNDRKINKII
+74 TVNDKKINKII

-197 EYLSEDPVLAARL
+197 EYLSEDPVLSARL
-210 SVEYTLG
+210 SVEYTKG

-233 NQETNRGSVNV
+233 NQETDRGSVDV

-267 AMCIMPAYNKVNGY
+267 AMCVMPAYNKVNGF

-368 EDVANTVMTSQ
+368 EDVANTIMTSQ

-403 LPVAKDVKKIAVI
+403 LPIAKDVKKIAVI

-445 SKRAAEAGIEVTYA
+445 QARAEKAGVEVVYA

-464 YQMRMA
+464 YQMRMG
-470 WGRPGAGGPVDPLIA
+470 WGRPSAGPVNPLVA
-485 NSPDEPADPALLAEA
+485 NSIDEPADPALLAEA

-531 LPCGQNDVIKALYEA
+531 LPCGQNEVIKALYEA

-558 PTDLRALEPY
+558 PTDLRYLEPY

-606 KLEDSPAYAMGN
+606 KLEDSPAYATGS
-618 FPGNNT
+618 FPGEGS

-631 MYRLDATGYTREQIM
+631 MYRLDATGYTREQIQ
-646 EYIANLPEPVSEY
+646 EYIASLPDPVSEY
-659 TEGIFVGYRWFET
+659 REGILVGYRWYDT
-672 KEVPVMYAFGHGL
+672 KDVPVMYAFGHGL
-685 SYVDFEY
+685 SYVEFEY
-692 GPLTCRQKK
+692 GALTCKQKK
-701 DKFVVTFDV
+701 DKIQVSFDL
-710 KNLGTMEADE
+710 KNLGDMEADE
-720 VTQLYVKRLDSKV
+720 VAQLYVKRLDSKV
-733 ERPLKE
+733 ERAEKE
-739 LEAFDRVTLK
+739 LEAFERVALK
-749 GGETK
+749 AGETK
-754 KVTLEFPI
+754 NVTLEFPL
-762 SELAHWDNG
+762 SELAHWDNE
-771 TNGWVLEPGKLEILV
+771 TNGWVLEPGKIEILV
-786 GSASDDIRQSITTE
+786 GSASNDIRQSIQTE

>member
-1 MGKSDYIYIV
+1 MK
-11 KDVSTSLDM
+11 
-20 TGWKLD
+20 KL
-26 MTGWKL
+26 
-32 DMTKTIQLTIFM
+32 IQFAT
-44 KQIRISAIL
+44 L
-53 ACIAGMIAFAG
+53 AVIAAGFAS
-64 CKSMSPQDRL
+64 CAMSPQDKL
-74 TVNDRKINKII
+74 TVNDKKINEII

-210 SVEYTLG
+210 SVEYTIG
-217 SQDAG
+217 SQEAG

-233 NQETNRGSVNV
+233 NQETNRGSVDV

-267 AMCIMPAYNKVNGY
+267 AMCVMPAYNKVNGF

-325 MTGDNYF
+325 MTGDTYF

-339 VRNGALDEAV
+339 VRNGALSEDV

-368 EDVANTVMTSQ
+368 EDVANTIMTSQ

-396 LKNEAGN
+396 LKNEGN
-403 LPVAKDVKKIAVI
+403 LPIAKDVKKIAVI

-445 SKRAAEAGIEVTYA
+445 QARAAEAGVEVVYA

-464 YQMRMA
+464 YQMRMG
-470 WGRPGAGGPVDPLIA
+470 WGRRGPAAPVDPLVA
-485 NSPDEPADPALLAEA
+485 TSTDEPADPALLAEA
-500 VALAKDAD
+500 VALAKEAD

-531 LPCGQNDVIKALYEA
+531 LPNGQNEVIKALYEA

-558 PTDLRALEPY
+558 PTDLRFLEPY

-592 DIAPSGKLPFTFPL
+592 DIAPSGKLPFTFPK
-606 KLEDSPAYAMGN
+606 KLEDSPAYATGS

-631 MYRLDATGYTREQIM
+631 MYRRDATGYTREQIQ
-646 EYIANLPEPVSEY
+646 EYIANLPAPVSEY
-659 TEGIFVGYRWFET
+659 KEGIFVGYRWFEK

-692 GPLTCRQKK
+692 GALKVKK
-701 DKFVVTFDV
+701 SRKSVKVSFDV
-710 KNLGTMEADE
+710 KNLGNMEADE
-720 VTQLYVKRLDSKV
+720 VAQLYVKRIDSAV
-733 ERPLKE
+733 ERPVKE

-749 GGETK
+749 AGETK
-754 KVTLEFPI
+754 TMTLEFPI
-762 SELAHWDNG
+762 EELAHWDNE
-771 TNGWVLEPGKLEILV
+771 TNQWVLEHGKIEILV
-786 GSASDDIRQSITTE
+786 GSSSDDIRQTAQTE

>member
-1 MGKSDYIYIV
+1 M
-11 KDVSTSLDM
+11 
-20 TGWKLD
+20 
-26 MTGWKL
+26 
-32 DMTKTIQLTIFM
+32 FM
-44 KQIRISAIL
+44 KKYLYSAALLIL
-53 ACIAGMIAFAG
+53 AAG
-64 CKSMSPQDRL
+64 CASLSPQDRL
-74 TVNDRKINKII
+74 TVNDKKINKII

-197 EYLSEDPVLAARL
+197 EYLSEDPVLSARL
-210 SVEYTLG
+210 SVEYTKG

-233 NQETNRGSVNV
+233 NQETDRGSVNV

-261 AVKEGG
+261 AIKEGG
-267 AMCIMPAYNKVNGY
+267 AMCVMPAYNKVNGF

-354 REILRLRFAIEPVP
+354 REILRLRFAIDPVP
-368 EDVANTVMTSQ
+368 EDVANTIMTSQ

-403 LPVAKDVKKIAVI
+403 LPIAKDVKKIAVI

-445 SKRAAEAGIEVTYA
+445 QARAEKAGVEVVYA

-464 YQMRMA
+464 YQMRMG
-470 WGRPGAGGPVDPLIA
+470 WGRPSAGPVNPLVA
-485 NSPDEPADPALLAEA
+485 NSIDEPADPALLAEA

-531 LPCGQNDVIKALYEA
+531 LPCGQNEVIKALYEA

-558 PTDLRALEPY
+558 PTDLRYLEPY

-606 KLEDSPAYAMGN
+606 KLEDSPAYATGS
-618 FPGNNT
+618 FPGEGS

-631 MYRLDATGYTREQIM
+631 MYRLDATGYTREQIR
-646 EYIANLPEPVSEY
+646 EYIASLPDPVSEY
-659 TEGIFVGYRWFET
+659 REGILVGYRWYDT
-672 KEVPVMYAFGHGL
+672 KDVPVMYAFGHGL

-692 GPLTCRQKK
+692 GTLTCKQKK
-701 DKFVVTFDV
+701 DKIQVSFDL
-710 KNLGTMEADE
+710 KNLGDMEADE
-720 VTQLYVKRLDSKV
+720 VAQLYVKRLDSKV
-733 ERPLKE
+733 ERAEKE
-739 LEAFDRVTLK
+739 LEAFERVALK
-749 GGETK
+749 AGETK
-754 KVTLEFPI
+754 NVTLEFPL
-762 SELAHWDNG
+762 SELAHWDNE
-771 TNGWVLEPGKLEILV
+771 TNGWVLEPGKIEILV
-786 GSASDDIRQSITTE
+786 GSASNDIRQSIQTE

>member
-1 MGKSDYIYIV
+1 
-11 KDVSTSLDM
+11 
-20 TGWKLD
+20 
-26 MTGWKL
+26 
-32 DMTKTIQLTIFM
+32 M
-44 KQIRISAIL
+44 KKYLYSAALIIL
-53 ACIAGMIAFAG
+53 AAG
-64 CKSMSPQDRL
+64 CASLSPQDRL
-74 TVNDRKINKII
+74 TVNDKKINKII

-197 EYLSEDPVLAARL
+197 EYLSEDPVLSARL
-210 SVEYTLG
+210 SVEYTKG

-233 NQETNRGSVNV
+233 NQETDRGSVDV

-261 AVKEGG
+261 AIKEGG
-267 AMCIMPAYNKVNGY
+267 AMCVMPAYNKVNGF

-354 REILRLRFAIEPVP
+354 REILRLRFAIDPVP
-368 EDVANTVMTSQ
+368 EDVANTIMTSQ

-403 LPVAKDVKKIAVI
+403 LPIAKDVKKIAVI

-445 SKRAAEAGIEVTYA
+445 QARAEKAGIEVVYA

-464 YQMRMA
+464 YQMRMG
-470 WGRPGAGGPVDPLIA
+470 WGRPSAGPVNPLVA
-485 NSPDEPADPALLAEA
+485 NSIDEPADPALLAEA

-531 LPCGQNDVIKALYEA
+531 LPCGQNEVIKALYEA

-558 PTDLRALEPY
+558 PTDLRYLEPY

-606 KLEDSPAYAMGN
+606 KLEDSPAYATGS
-618 FPGNNT
+618 FPGEGS

-631 MYRLDATGYTREQIM
+631 MYRLDATGYTREQIQ
-646 EYIANLPEPVSEY
+646 EYIASLPDPVSEY
-659 TEGIFVGYRWFET
+659 REGILVGYRWYDT
-672 KEVPVMYAFGHGL
+672 KDVPVMYAFGHGL
-685 SYVDFEY
+685 SYVEFEY
-692 GPLTCRQKK
+692 GPLTCKQKK
-701 DKFVVTFDV
+701 DKIQVSFDL
-710 KNLGTMEADE
+710 KNLGDMEADE
-720 VTQLYVKRLDSKV
+720 VAQLYVKRLDSKV
-733 ERPLKE
+733 ERAEKE
-739 LEAFDRVTLK
+739 LEAFERVALK
-749 GGETK
+749 AGETK
-754 KVTLEFPI
+754 NVTLEFPL
-762 SELAHWDNG
+762 SELAHWDNE
-771 TNGWVLEPGKLEILV
+771 TNGWVLEPGKIEILV
-786 GSASDDIRQSITTE
+786 GSASNDIRQSIHTE

>member
-1 MGKSDYIYIV
+1 MKRFIFAAALAI
-11 KDVSTSLDM
+11 M
-20 TGWKLD
+20 T
-26 MTGWKL
+26 
-32 DMTKTIQLTIFM
+32 I
-44 KQIRISAIL
+44 
-53 ACIAGMIAFAG
+53 G
-64 CKSMSPQDRL
+64 CVQNGTSPQDRL

-126 EENGDGFRSLGWTLD
+126 EENGDGFRPLGWTLD

-154 TWSKEMAYKNGWAMG
+154 TWSKEMAYKNGLAMG

-197 EYLSEDPVLAARL
+197 EYLSEDPVLSARL
-210 SVEYTLG
+210 SVEYTKG

-222 TAVCLKHYALN
+222 TAVCLKHFALN
-233 NQETNRGSVNV
+233 NQETERGSVNV

-267 AMCIMPAYNKVNGY
+267 AMCVMPAYNKVNGY
-281 YCSENAHLNNE
+281 YCSENAHLLNE
-292 ILRDEWGFKGMT
+292 ILREEWGFKGMT

-379 PETQKIAYEI
+379 PETQQIAYEI

-403 LPVAKDVKKIAVI
+403 LPISKDVKKIAVI

-431 GVKTLYEISPLEGI
+431 GVKTLYEISPLEGLQA
-445 SKRAAEAGIEVTYA
+445 RAGEDVEIVYA
-459 PGYKN
+459 PGYRN
-464 YQMRMA
+464 YTMKMG
-470 WGRPGAGGPVDPLIA
+470 WGQRAPLGPLEA
-485 NSPDEPADPALLAEA
+485 ASADEPADQKLLEEA
-500 VALAKDAD
+500 VVLAKDSD

-531 LPCGQNDVIKALYEA
+531 LPNGQNEVIKALYEA

-558 PTDLRALEPY
+558 PTDLRFLEPY

-592 DIAPSGKLPFTFPL
+592 DIAPSGKLPFTFPV
-606 KLEDSPAYAMGN
+606 KLEDSPAYALGV
-618 FPGNNT
+618 FPGKSA

-631 MYRLDATGYTREQIM
+631 RYRLDATGYTPEQIR
-646 EYIANLPEPVSEY
+646 EYIENLPKPVSEY
-659 TEGIFVGYRWFET
+659 KEGIFVGYRWFET

-692 GPLTCRQKK
+692 GALKCKK
-701 DKFVVTFDV
+701 SKKNIKVSFTV
-710 KNLGTMEADE
+710 KNLGDMEADE
-720 VTQLYVKRLDSKV
+720 VTQLYVKRIGSAVD
-733 ERPLKE
+733 RPLKE

-754 KVTLEFPI
+754 EVTLEFPV
-762 SELAHWDNG
+762 SELAHWDNEK
-771 TNGWVLEPGKLEILV
+771 NEWVLEHGKIEILV
-786 GSASDDIRQSITTE
+786 GSSSDDIRQSIATE

>member
-1 MGKSDYIYIV
+1 
-11 KDVSTSLDM
+11 
-20 TGWKLD
+20 
-26 MTGWKL
+26 
-32 DMTKTIQLTIFM
+32 M
-44 KQIRISAIL
+44 KKYLYSAALLIL
-53 ACIAGMIAFAG
+53 AAG
-64 CKSMSPQDRL
+64 CASLSPQDRL
-74 TVNDRKINKII
+74 TVNDKKINKII

-197 EYLSEDPVLAARL
+197 EYLSEDPVLSARL
-210 SVEYTLG
+210 SVEYTKG

-233 NQETNRGSVNV
+233 NQETDRGSVNV

-261 AVKEGG
+261 AIKEGG
-267 AMCIMPAYNKVNGY
+267 AMCVMPAYNKVNGF

-354 REILRLRFAIEPVP
+354 REILRLRFAIDPVP
-368 EDVANTVMTSQ
+368 EDVANTIMTSQ

-403 LPVAKDVKKIAVI
+403 LPIAKDVKKIAVI

-431 GVKTLYEISPLEGI
+431 GVKTLYEITPLEGI
-445 SKRAAEAGIEVTYA
+445 QARAEKAGVEVVYA

-464 YQMRMA
+464 YQMRMG
-470 WGRPGAGGPVDPLIA
+470 WGRPSAGPVNPLVA
-485 NSPDEPADPALLAEA
+485 NSIDEPADPALLAEA

-531 LPCGQNDVIKALYEA
+531 LPCGQNEVIKALYEA

-558 PTDLRALEPY
+558 PTDLRYLEPY

-606 KLEDSPAYAMGN
+606 KLEDSPAYATGS
-618 FPGNNT
+618 FPGEGS

-631 MYRLDATGYTREQIM
+631 MYRLDATGYTREQIQ
-646 EYIANLPEPVSEY
+646 EYIASLPDPVSEY
-659 TEGIFVGYRWFET
+659 REGILVGYRWYDT
-672 KEVPVMYAFGHGL
+672 KDVPVMYAFGHGL
-685 SYVDFEY
+685 SYVEFEY
-692 GPLTCRQKK
+692 GALTCKQKK
-701 DKFVVTFDV
+701 DKIQVSFDL
-710 KNLGTMEADE
+710 KNLGDMEADE
-720 VTQLYVKRLDSKV
+720 VAQLYVKRLDSKV
-733 ERPLKE
+733 ERAEKE
-739 LEAFDRVTLK
+739 LEAFERVALK
-749 GGETK
+749 AGETK
-754 KVTLEFPI
+754 NVTLEFPL
-762 SELAHWDNG
+762 SELAHWDNE
-771 TNGWVLEPGKLEILV
+771 TNGWVLEPGKIEILV
-786 GSASDDIRQSITTE
+786 GSASNDIRQSIQTK

>member
-1 MGKSDYIYIV
+1 
-11 KDVSTSLDM
+11 
-20 TGWKLD
+20 
-26 MTGWKL
+26 
-32 DMTKTIQLTIFM
+32 M
-44 KQIRISAIL
+44 KKYLYSAALLIL
-53 ACIAGMIAFAG
+53 AAG
-64 CKSMSPQDRL
+64 CASLSPQDRL
-74 TVNDRKINKII
+74 TVNDKKINKII

-197 EYLSEDPVLAARL
+197 EYLSEDPVLSARL
-210 SVEYTLG
+210 SVEYTKG

-233 NQETNRGSVNV
+233 NQETDRGSVDV

-261 AVKEGG
+261 AIKEGG
-267 AMCIMPAYNKVNGY
+267 AMCVMPAYNKVNGF

-354 REILRLRFAIEPVP
+354 REILRLRFAIDPVP
-368 EDVANTVMTSQ
+368 EDVANTIMTSQ

-403 LPVAKDVKKIAVI
+403 LPISKDVKKIAVI
-416 GQNAVLTTAAGGIGA
+416 GQNAVLSTAAGGIGA

-445 SKRAAEAGIEVTYA
+445 QARAEKAGVEVVYA

-464 YQMRMA
+464 YQMRMG
-470 WGRPGAGGPVDPLIA
+470 WGRPSAGPVNPLVA
-485 NSPDEPADPALLAEA
+485 NSIDEPADPALLADA

-531 LPCGQNDVIKALYEA
+531 LPCGQNEVIKALYEA

-558 PTDLRALEPY
+558 PTDLRYLEPY

-606 KLEDSPAYAMGN
+606 KLEDSPAYATGS
-618 FPGNNT
+618 FPGEGS

-631 MYRLDATGYTREQIM
+631 MYRLDATGYTREQIQ
-646 EYIANLPEPVSEY
+646 EYIASLPDPVSEY
-659 TEGIFVGYRWFET
+659 REGILVGYRWYDT
-672 KEVPVMYAFGHGL
+672 KDVPVMYAFGHGL
-685 SYVDFEY
+685 SYVEFEY
-692 GPLTCRQKK
+692 GTLTCKQKK
-701 DKFVVTFDV
+701 GKIQVSFDL
-710 KNLGTMEADE
+710 KNLGDMEADE
-720 VTQLYVKRLDSKV
+720 VAQLYVKRLDSKV
-733 ERPLKE
+733 ERAEKE
-739 LEAFDRVTLK
+739 LEAFERVALK
-749 GGETK
+749 AGETK
-754 KVTLEFPI
+754 NVTLEFPL
-762 SELAHWDNG
+762 SELAHWDNE
-771 TNGWVLEPGKLEILV
+771 TNGWVLEPGKIEILV
-786 GSASDDIRQSITTE
+786 GSASNDIRQSIYTE

>member
-1 MGKSDYIYIV
+1 
-11 KDVSTSLDM
+11 
-20 TGWKLD
+20 
-26 MTGWKL
+26 
-32 DMTKTIQLTIFM
+32 M
-44 KQIRISAIL
+44 KQLKLSAIMTCVAAIVAL
-53 ACIAGMIAFAG
+53 AG

-74 TVNDRKINKII
+74 TVNDKKINEII
-85 AQMTLEEKVEM
+85 AQMSLEEKVEM

-154 TWSKEMAYKNGWAMG
+154 TWSKEMARKNGWAMG

-210 SVEYTLG
+210 SVEYTIG

-233 NQETNRGSVNV
+233 NQETNRGSVDV

-261 AVKEGG
+261 AVKEGD
-267 AMCIMPAYNKVNGY
+267 AMCVMPAYNKVNGY

-339 VRNGALDEAV
+339 VKNGALDESV
-349 VDAKV
+349 IDAKV

-368 EDVANTVMTSQ
+368 EDVANTIMTSQ
-379 PETQKIAYEI
+379 PETQQVAYEI

-396 LKNEAGN
+396 LKNDKGN
-403 LPVAKDVKKIAVI
+403 LPISDEVKKIAVI

-431 GVKTLYEISPLEGI
+431 GVKTLYEVTPLEGI
-445 SKRAAEAGIEVTYA
+445 RKRAAEAGVEVVYA

-464 YQMRMA
+464 YVMRMA
-470 WGRPGAGGPVDPLIA
+470 WGRFGSGPVDPLVA
-485 NSPDEPADPALLAEA
+485 NSTDESADPALLAEA

-531 LPCGQNDVIKALYEA
+531 LPCGQNEVIKALHEA
-546 NPNVATVLISGG
+546 NPNVTTVLISGG

-592 DIAPSGKLPFTFPL
+592 DIAPSGKLPFTFPR
-606 KLEDSPAYAMGN
+606 KLEDSPAYATGS

-631 MYRLDATGYTREQIM
+631 MYRLDATGYTREQIQ
-646 EYIANLPEPVSEY
+646 EYIANLPAPVSEY
-659 TEGIFVGYRWFET
+659 REGIFVGYRWFEA
-672 KEVPVMYAFGHGL
+672 KDVPVMYAFGHGL

-692 GPLTCRQKK
+692 GALSCRKK
-701 DKFVVTFDV
+701 KGMIQVSLDIT
-710 KNLGTMEADE
+710 NLGDMEADE
-720 VTQLYVKRLDSKV
+720 VVQLYVSRPDTKI
-733 ERPLKE
+733 ERPVKE
-739 LEAFDRVTLK
+739 LEAFERVTLK
-749 GGETK
+749 AGETK
-754 KVTLEFPI
+754 NVTLEFPV
-762 SELAHWDNG
+762 SELAHWDME
-771 TNGWVLEPGKLEILV
+771 TNGWTVEPGKVQILV
-786 GSASDDIRQSITTE
+786 GAASDDIRQTIETE
-800 I
+800 IR

>member
-1 MGKSDYIYIV
+1 MRMSNSDYIYIR
-11 KDVSTSLDM
+11 KH
-20 TGWKLD
+20 
-26 MTGWKL
+26 
-32 DMTKTIQLTIFM
+32 IQNHIRM
-44 KQIRISAIL
+44 KKVLQLSAL
-53 ACIAGMIAFAG
+53 VLLVAG
-64 CKSMSPQDRL
+64 CGCGMSPQDRL
-74 TVNDRKINKII
+74 TVNDKKINEII

-126 EENGDGFRSLGWTLD
+126 EENGDGFRPLGWTLD

-154 TWSKEMAYKNGWAMG
+154 TWSKEMARKNGWAMG

-210 SVEYTLG
+210 SVEYTIG
-217 SQDAG
+217 SQEAG

-233 NQETNRGSVNV
+233 NQETDRGSVNV

-261 AVKEGG
+261 AIKEGG
-267 AMCIMPAYNKVNGY
+267 AMCVMPAYNKVNGY
-281 YCSENAHLNNE
+281 YCSENAHLNND
-292 ILRDEWGFKGMT
+292 ILRGEWGFKGMT

-339 VRNGALDEAV
+339 VRNGALPESI
-349 VDAKV
+349 VDDKV

-368 EDVANTVMTSQ
+368 EDVANTIMTSQ
-379 PETQKIAYEI
+379 PETQQVAYEI

-396 LKNEAGN
+396 LKNEGN
-403 LPVAKDVKKIAVI
+403 LPISNEVKKIAVI
-416 GQNAVLTTAAGGIGA
+416 GQNAVLTTASGGIGA

-445 SKRAAEAGIEVTYA
+445 QKRAAEAGVEVVYA

-464 YQMRMA
+464 YKMRMG
-470 WGRPGAGGPVDPLIA
+470 WGRPAAGPVDPLTA
-485 NSPDEPADPALLAEA
+485 NSTDEPADPALLAEA

-531 LPCGQNDVIKALYEA
+531 LPCGQNEVIKALYEA

-558 PTDLRALEPY
+558 PTDLRFLEPY
-568 SPAIVQGWWNG
+568 SPSIVQGWWNG

-592 DIAPSGKLPFTFPL
+592 DIAPSGKLPFTFPK
-606 KLEDSPAYAMGN
+606 KLEDSPAYALGN
-618 FPGNNT
+618 FGQNAS
-624 GEDLFTL
+624 EDLFTL
-631 MYRLDATGYTREQIM
+631 MYRLDATGYTREQIQ
-646 EYIANLPEPVSEY
+646 EYIANLPAPESHY

-685 SYVDFEY
+685 SYVDFDY
-692 GPLTCRQKK
+692 GPLTCKQKK
-701 DKFVVTFDV
+701 DKFYVTFDL
-710 KNLGTMEADE
+710 KNLGDMEADE
-720 VTQLYVKRLDSKV
+720 VAQLYVKRIDSAV

-739 LEAFDRVTLK
+739 LEAFDRITLK
-749 GGETK
+749 AGETK
-754 KVTLEFPI
+754 KVTLEFPV
-762 SELAHWDNG
+762 SELAHWDNE
-771 TNGWVLEPGKLEILV
+771 TNEWVLEHGKLEILV
-786 GSASDDIRQSITTE
+786 GSASNDIRQTIATE

>member
-1 MGKSDYIYIV
+1 
-11 KDVSTSLDM
+11 
-20 TGWKLD
+20 
-26 MTGWKL
+26 
-32 DMTKTIQLTIFM
+32 M
-44 KQIRISAIL
+44 KKYLYSAALLIL
-53 ACIAGMIAFAG
+53 AAG
-64 CKSMSPQDRL
+64 CASLSPQDRL
-74 TVNDRKINKII
+74 TVNDKKINKII

-197 EYLSEDPVLAARL
+197 EYLSEDPVLSARL
-210 SVEYTLG
+210 SVEYTKG

-233 NQETNRGSVNV
+233 NQETDRGSVNV

-261 AVKEGG
+261 AIKEGG
-267 AMCIMPAYNKVNGY
+267 AMCVMPAYNKVNGF

-368 EDVANTVMTSQ
+368 EDVANTIMTSQ

-403 LPVAKDVKKIAVI
+403 LPIAKDVKKIAVI

-431 GVKTLYEISPLEGI
+431 GVKTLYEITPLEGI
-445 SKRAAEAGIEVTYA
+445 QARAEKAGVEVVYA

-464 YQMRMA
+464 YQMRMG
-470 WGRPGAGGPVDPLIA
+470 WGRPSAGPVNPLVA
-485 NSPDEPADPALLAEA
+485 NSIDEPADPALLAEA

-531 LPCGQNDVIKALYEA
+531 LPCGQNEVIKALYEA

-558 PTDLRALEPY
+558 PTDLRYLEPY

-606 KLEDSPAYAMGN
+606 KLDDSPAYATGS
-618 FPGNNT
+618 FPGEGS

-631 MYRLDATGYTREQIM
+631 MYRLDATGYTREQIQ
-646 EYIANLPEPVSEY
+646 EYIASLPDPVSEY
-659 TEGIFVGYRWFET
+659 REGILVGYRWYDT
-672 KEVPVMYAFGHGL
+672 KDVPVMYAFGHGL
-685 SYVDFEY
+685 SYVEFEY
-692 GPLTCRQKK
+692 GALTCKQKK
-701 DKFVVTFDV
+701 DKIQVSFDL
-710 KNLGTMEADE
+710 KNLGDMEADE
-720 VTQLYVKRLDSKV
+720 VAQLYVKRLDSKV
-733 ERPLKE
+733 ERAEKE
-739 LEAFDRVTLK
+739 LEAFERVALK
-749 GGETK
+749 AGETK
-754 KVTLEFPI
+754 NVTLEFPL
-762 SELAHWDNG
+762 SELAHWDNE
-771 TNGWVLEPGKLEILV
+771 TNGWVLEPGKIEILV
-786 GSASDDIRQSITTE
+786 GSASNDIRQSIQTE

>member
-1 MGKSDYIYIV
+1 
-11 KDVSTSLDM
+11 
-20 TGWKLD
+20 
-26 MTGWKL
+26 
-32 DMTKTIQLTIFM
+32 M
-44 KQIRISAIL
+44 KKYLYSAALLIL
-53 ACIAGMIAFAG
+53 AAG
-64 CKSMSPQDRL
+64 CASLSPQDRL
-74 TVNDRKINKII
+74 TVNDKKINKII

-197 EYLSEDPVLAARL
+197 EYLSEDPVLSARL
-210 SVEYTLG
+210 SVEYTKG

-233 NQETNRGSVNV
+233 NQETDRGSVNV

-261 AVKEGG
+261 AIKEGG
-267 AMCIMPAYNKVNGY
+267 AMCVMPAYNKVNGF

-368 EDVANTVMTSQ
+368 ENVANTIMTSQ

-396 LKNEAGN
+396 LKNETGN
-403 LPVAKDVKKIAVI
+403 LPIAKDVKKIAVI

-431 GVKTLYEISPLEGI
+431 GVKTLYEITPLEGI
-445 SKRAAEAGIEVTYA
+445 QARAEKAGVEVVYA

-464 YQMRMA
+464 YQMRMG
-470 WGRPGAGGPVDPLIA
+470 WGRPSAGPVNPLVA
-485 NSPDEPADPALLAEA
+485 NSIDEPADPALLAEA

-531 LPCGQNDVIKALYEA
+531 LPCGQNEVIKALYEA

-558 PTDLRALEPY
+558 PTDLRYLEPY

-606 KLEDSPAYAMGN
+606 KLEDSPAYATGS
-618 FPGNNT
+618 FPGEGS

-631 MYRLDATGYTREQIM
+631 MYRLDATGYTREQIQ
-646 EYIANLPEPVSEY
+646 EYIASLPDPVSEY
-659 TEGIFVGYRWFET
+659 REGILVGYRWYDT
-672 KEVPVMYAFGHGL
+672 KDVPVMYAFGHGL
-685 SYVDFEY
+685 SYVEFEY
-692 GPLTCRQKK
+692 GALTCKQKK
-701 DKFVVTFDV
+701 DKIQVSFDL
-710 KNLGTMEADE
+710 KNLGDMEADE
-720 VTQLYVKRLDSKV
+720 VAQLYVKRLDSKI
-733 ERPLKE
+733 ERAEKE
-739 LEAFDRVTLK
+739 LEAFERVALK
-749 GGETK
+749 AGETK
-754 KVTLEFPI
+754 NVTLEFPL
-762 SELAHWDNG
+762 SELAHWDNE
-771 TNGWVLEPGKLEILV
+771 TNGWVLEPGKIEILV
-786 GSASDDIRQSITTE
+786 GSASNDIRQSIQTE

>member
-1 MGKSDYIYIV
+1 
-11 KDVSTSLDM
+11 
-20 TGWKLD
+20 
-26 MTGWKL
+26 
-32 DMTKTIQLTIFM
+32 M
-44 KQIRISAIL
+44 KQYLYSAALLIL
-53 ACIAGMIAFAG
+53 AAG
-64 CKSMSPQDRL
+64 CASLSPQDRL
-74 TVNDRKINKII
+74 TVNDKKINKII

-197 EYLSEDPVLAARL
+197 EYLSEDPVLSARL
-210 SVEYTLG
+210 SVEYTKG

-233 NQETNRGSVNV
+233 NQETDRGSVDV

-261 AVKEGG
+261 AIKEGG
-267 AMCIMPAYNKVNGY
+267 AMCVMPAYNKVNGF

-354 REILRLRFAIEPVP
+354 REILRLRFAIDPVP
-368 EDVANTVMTSQ
+368 EDVANTIMTSQ

-403 LPVAKDVKKIAVI
+403 LPIAKDVKKIAVI

-445 SKRAAEAGIEVTYA
+445 QARAEKAGVEVVYA

-464 YQMRMA
+464 YQMRMG
-470 WGRPGAGGPVDPLIA
+470 WGRPSAGPVNPLVA
-485 NSPDEPADPALLAEA
+485 NSIDEPADPALLAEA

-531 LPCGQNDVIKALYEA
+531 LPCGQNEVIKALYEA

-558 PTDLRALEPY
+558 PTDLRFLEPY
-568 SPAIVQGWWNG
+568 SPSIVQGWWNG

-592 DIAPSGKLPFTFPL
+592 DIAPSGKLPFTFPK
-606 KLEDSPAYAMGN
+606 KLEDSPAYALGN
-618 FPGNNT
+618 FGQNAS
-624 GEDLFTL
+624 EDLFTL
-631 MYRLDATGYTREQIM
+631 MYRLDATGYTREQIQ
-646 EYIANLPEPVSEY
+646 EYIANLPAPESHY

-692 GPLTCRQKK
+692 GPLTCKHKK
-701 DKFVVTFDV
+701 DKFYVTFEL
-710 KNLGTMEADE
+710 KNLGDMEADE
-720 VTQLYVKRLDSKV
+720 VAQLYVKRIDSAV

-739 LEAFDRVTLK
+739 LEAFDRITLK

-754 KVTLEFPI
+754 KVTLEFPV
-762 SELAHWDNG
+762 SELAHWDNE
-771 TNGWVLEPGKLEILV
+771 TNEWVLEHGKLEILV
-786 GSASDDIRQSITTE
+786 GSASNDIRQTIATE

>member
-1 MGKSDYIYIV
+1 MKHS
-11 KDVSTSLDM
+11 STSIIL
-20 TGWKLD
+20 
-26 MTGWKL
+26 
-32 DMTKTIQLTIFM
+32 
-44 KQIRISAIL
+44 SAVL
-53 ACIAGMIAFAG
+53 AIAIAAG
-64 CKSMSPQDRL
+64 CSNSLSPQDRL
-74 TVNDRKINKII
+74 TVNDKKINEII

-126 EENGDGFRSLGWTLD
+126 EENGDGFRPLGWKLD

-154 TWSKEMAYKNGWAMG
+154 TWSKEMARKNGWAMG

-197 EYLSEDPVLAARL
+197 EYLSEDPFLSARL

-217 SQDAG
+217 SQNAG

-267 AMCIMPAYNKVNGY
+267 AMCVMPAYNKVNGY
-281 YCSENAHLNNE
+281 YCSENAHLNND
-292 ILRDEWGFKGMT
+292 ILRGEWGFKGMT

-354 REILRLRFAIEPVP
+354 REILRLRFAIEAIP
-368 EDVANTVMTSQ
+368 EDVANTIMTSQ
-379 PETQKIAYEI
+379 PETQQVAYEI

-396 LKNEAGN
+396 LKNETGN
-403 LPVAKDVKKIAVI
+403 LPIADDVKKIAVI
-416 GQNAVLTTAAGGIGA
+416 GQNAVLSTAAGGVGA

-445 SKRAAEAGIEVTYA
+445 RERAGEDIEVTYA
-459 PGYKN
+459 PGYRS
-464 YQMRMA
+464 YRMS
-470 WGRPGAGGPVDPLIA
+470 WGKPGPLGPLDA
-485 NSPDEPADPALLAEA
+485 ASPADPADPELMAEA
-500 VALAKDAD
+500 VALAKEAD

-531 LPCGQNDVIKALYEA
+531 LPHGQNDIIKALNEV
-546 NPNVATVLISGG
+546 NPNIVTVIISGG
-558 PTDLRALEPY
+558 PCDLRVLDQY

-579 LEGGTALAEVLFG
+579 MEGGKALAEVLFG

-618 FPGNNT
+618 FPDENSG
-624 GEDLFTL
+624 GDLFTL
-631 MYRLDATGYTREQIM
+631 MYRLDATGLSREEIQ
-646 EYIANLPEPVSEY
+646 EYIANLPDPESRY
-659 TEGIFVGYRWFET
+659 TEGILVGYRWFDT

-685 SYVDFEY
+685 SYVDFGY
-692 GPLTCRQKK
+692 GELKCKTRK
-701 DKFVVTFDV
+701 DKISVSFALT
-710 KNLGTMEADE
+710 NEGSMEADE
-720 VTQLYVKRLDSKV
+720 VVQLYVRRPESKV
-733 ERPLKE
+733 ERPYKE
-739 LEAFDRVTLK
+739 LKAFDRITLK
-749 GGETK
+749 AGETK
-754 KVTLEFPI
+754 TVSLEVPI
-762 SELAHWDNG
+762 SELAHWDMEKNCW
-771 TNGWVLEPGKLEILV
+771 TVEPGKVEILV
-786 GSASDDIRQSITTE
+786 GSASDDIRQTVSTSI
-800 I
+800 